1 MINQNFETTKQTQDL
16 QKELEQRL
24 QAAFNQI
31 TEDIGKF
38 NLGVTIEITQD
49 RGENV
54 ANILITFQE
63 KTLAVLSGVN
73 VKAISQSDFTRSNF

>member
-1 MINQNFETTKQTQDL
+1 MTNQNFENTKQTQDL
-16 QKELEQRL
+16 QKELEQKL

-31 TEDIGKF
+31 TEDIGRS
-38 NLGVTIEITQD
+38 NLSVTIKITQD
-49 RGENV
+49 RGENI

-73 VKAISQSDFTRSNF
+73 VKAISQSDFTRSNS

>member
-1 MINQNFETTKQTQDL
+1 MIDQNFETTKQTQGL
-16 QKELEQRL
+16 QKELEQKL

-31 TEDIGKF
+31 TEDISRF

-49 RGENV
+49 RGEDV
-54 ANILITFQE
+54 ANVSITFQE
-63 KTLAVLSGVN
+63 KILAVLSGVN